1 MIVQGLLLED
11 PGQPPAPGWVRCDG
25 ARIAEIGRGAPPER
39 ARVGSPRHVI
49 TPGFIDAHIHLPQID
64 AVGCDGMELLEW
76 LDRVVFPT
84 ESWWGRGGALRDVRT
99 ALRRLTLEGTLG
111 LAGYLTSHGEGSAE
125 AIRALAGGVGL
136 PRVRF
141 AAGRVAM
148 DRRAPDDLTAE
159 DRHRARLSPT
169 PSPVIEPP
177 PGSRGDAS
185 ANPRFAISCTDELLA
200 EVGWAVRDRRE
211 RGRAPVVQTHLSET
225 PAEVELVRELFP
237 DDPHYTGVY
246 DRHGLLTDRTILAHG
261 VHLTAPE
268 WALIRERG
276 SVVAHCPT
284 ANLFLKAG
292 LFDLRAAREHGA
304 RLALGSDVAG
314 GPDVAMPR
322 VARSMIDTA
331 KARELLTG
339 AAQPIPTPAEAWRL
353 ITRGNAEA
361 LGWEDAGRLEVGAA
375 ADLLALRA
383 PEAWMD
389 EHLIGRLLYGW
400 SAELIDARV
409 IAGEVFDPATV

>member
-1 MIVQGLLLED
+1 MAAGIG
-11 PGQPPAPGWVRCDG
+11 GPASKPLRM
-25 ARIAEIGRGAPPER
+25 APRG
-39 ARVGSPRHVI
+39 
-49 TPGFIDAHIHLPQID
+49 
-64 AVGCDGMELLEW
+64 
-76 LDRVVFPT
+76 
-84 ESWWGRGGALRDVRT
+84 GRGG
-99 ALRRLTLEGTLG
+99 
-111 LAGYLTSHGEGSAE
+111 
-125 AIRALAGGVGL
+125 
-136 PRVRF
+136 
-141 AAGRVAM
+141 
-148 DRRAPDDLTAE
+148 
-159 DRHRARLSPT
+159 
-169 PSPVIEPP
+169 
-177 PGSRGDAS
+177 
-185 ANPRFAISCTDELLA
+185 
-200 EVGWAVRDRRE
+200 
-211 RGRAPVVQTHLSET
+211 APVVQTPFPEP